1 MAAFSGSDNR
11 RKDGSRAL
19 LRAPLHMPA
28 SFGAQSVP
36 SLSQSPESQEIV
48 EGVMHLPFPLQI

>member
-1 MAAFSGSDNR
+1 
-11 RKDGSRAL
+11 
-19 LRAPLHMPA
+19 MPA